1 MLLKVV
7 QLVLGAL
14 LLLLERRT
22 VAAERQA
29 EYTERQYTL
38 LRQYLGYSDPT
49 FAEVLEGR
57 ATAAE
62 LELSEPPD
70 VYSEEG
76 ASRDLKAERLEQL
89 KVLWFGQHGEVLDDE
104 RLIEEYDRLY
114 TEAETRVAQLDPDVS
129 ARVQ

>member
-1 MLLKVV
+1 MLKVL
-7 QLVLGAL
+7 QL
-14 LLLLERRT
+14 LLAAVLPLLERRT
-22 VAAERQA
+22 AAAEKQA
-29 EYTERQYTL
+29 EFTERTYSL

-57 ATAAE
+57 ATATE

-76 ASRDLKAERLEQL
+76 AARDLKSQRLEQL

-114 TEAETRVAQLDPDVS
+114 TEAETRVAQLDPDVR
-129 ARVQ
+129 AEVR